1 MITSKVINIAGRQ
14 IRFYLVPTLAYLCL
28 MPLLLA
34 LANWQFDRAEQKQQL
49 LDKATQSAITGIIQ
63 LSDLAK
69 GDIQTLRYKQ
79 IQLTGRY
86 DQQHQFLLDNQI
98 SAGKAG
104 YFVITPF
111 LVQDDNRVILI
122 NRGWLP
128 LNQDRTILPE
138 LPIDER
144 LTTITGRI
152 NQFPSL
158 GLKLPGVEIAT
169 DTWPSVI
176 QLIDN
181 EKISKKLTLQVMP
194 FQIELNKDQSDGF
207 KRDWQ
212 IMAVMQPEQH
222 IAYAVQWLV
231 LALTLTVLFI
241 WYSLRN
247 KNDGPTEKK

>member
-1 MITSKVINIAGRQ
+1 MMTSKVINIAGRP
-14 IRFYLVPTLAYLCL
+14 IRFYLAPTLAYLCL

-34 LANWQFDRAEQKQQL
+34 LANWQFERAEQKQQL
-49 LDKATQSAITGIIQ
+49 LDKAAQNAVAEIMQ

-69 GDIQTLRYKQ
+69 IDMQILRYKQ

-111 LVQDDNRVILI
+111 WPQDDNRVILI

-138 LPIDER
+138 LSIDEKP
-144 LTTITGRI
+144 TVITGRI
-152 NQFPSL
+152 NQFPSI

-169 DTWPSVI
+169 DTWPSVM

-194 FQIELNKDQSDGF
+194 FQVELNKDQPYGF

-212 IMAVMQPEQH
+212 ITTVMQPEQH
-222 IAYAVQWLV
+222 IAYAVQWLL

-241 WYSLRN
+241 WYSFRN
-247 KNDGPTEKK
+247 ENDGPTEKK